1 MTSSNK
7 RIEPV
12 FVEVIPNSLEQGK
25 LYISLKY
32 NAVLHLCA
40 CGCGNEVSTPL
51 SPTQWKL
58 FENGNS
64 VSLKP
69 SIGNWSYPCK
79 SHYFI
84 TNNEIQWA
92 GRWGEEKIKSARKID
107 EQVRKRHNTR
117 SIQEQPKQQPSK
129 PKKKGLWAWIFG
141 D

>member
-1 MTSSNK
+1 MDH
-7 RIEPV
+7 V
-12 FVEVIPNSLEQGK
+12 FVDVMPKSLERGK

-51 SPTQWKL
+51 NPTQWKMSY
-58 FENGNS
+58 NGAT
-64 VSLKP
+64 VSLTP

-84 TNNEIQWA
+84 TNNEVRWSGNWDNNKIQQ
-92 GRWGEEKIKSARKID
+92 ARKYD
-107 EQVRKRHNTR
+107 QQVRAKYNARQNQT
-117 SIQEQPKQQPSK
+117 STNQKPNEEK
-129 PKKKGLWAWIFG
+129 PKKKGFWGNPLG